1 MQYFIG
7 DRDGLV
13 VMALAFN
20 AGGPAIKLRSL
31 AQDFAFKKWLPGGG
45 LCSGFKT
52 ALVPVNRMIRRS
64 VLSADHNIS
73 VNIASSKVKG
83 LYPTGILHCGQPVTC
98 KRD

>member
-1 MQYFIG
+1 M
-7 DRDGLV
+7 LEV
-13 VMALAFN
+13 
-20 AGGPAIKLRSL
+20 LRSSFGPSPKISPL
-31 AQDFAFKKWLPGGG
+31 KSGCPGGG